1 MKFTILLLSPTN
13 YTHSSALQEISETLN
28 DGLRQL
34 GYDSLI
40 SQEVQAG
47 RRHIVLGSHL
57 LNALDINLPKDSIL
71 YNLEQ
76 ISPDSPWLT
85 HHLLEQFKAFE
96 VWDYSLT
103 NLQNLQSLGVNHVKH
118 VPIGYTPGLS
128 KIPQYSIDQQDID
141 VLFYGSLN
149 DRRDRI
155 LQELQAQGVKV
166 ASLFGIYGADRD
178 TAIAR
183 AKIVLNIHFY
193 EAKVF
198 EIVRVSYLL
207 ANQKFVISE
216 QSTNDSDA
224 DFFTQGLV
232 FAPYE
237 ELVETCIRWLK
248 DSEGREAIA
257 QTGFQLMTQRDI
269 NHSLDKALQN
279 SKDLS
284 NPSESLLIKVDL
296 GCSSRKASGHIGV
309 DICPVPGVDIVADLS
324 QRFPFE
330 DSSVDEVRAHD
341 TIEHLPDRIH
351 TMNEIWRIG
360 KPDALVDLLVPSTD
374 GRGAFQD
381 PTHIS
386 FWNLN
391 SFQYFAVE
399 HPAYLELCQQYGFK
413 GAFSLVDLKQYESPD
428 KVIHVHALLRVI
440 KSEEQLESIDNVSSI
455 LRDHTFILFPDWTQ
469 PEEVLFTDL
478 KTVVGDLALSPI
490 AASTTLLI
498 DQSSCSNELER
509 SPADLLS
516 YVAMDLLISD
526 GVNVEDSGLMLRLM
540 SSADYFGWHQ
550 LKTKLKGRIQLDH
563 ENNPIIGALGLQD
576 FPAYTLSE
584 LTEYPPDSCIP
595 QFAKVT
601 WLKDVVQDN
610 RITIG
615 AYTYADGAVNFVLP
629 NPEDRIEIGKFC
641 AIASNVSIFGGGE
654 HFIRRTTTYPFKFIF
669 LQSFPIERNED
680 ATTKGKTSIGN
691 DVWIGQGVTIL
702 SGVSIG
708 DGAVI
713 GAGAVVSKD
722 VPPYSVVAGNPAQVV
737 RYRFQPET
745 IEKLLKL
752 KWWNWDLEHILKNL
766 DLLYQNPDQWPEMP
780 IRLAQERQNYTT

>member
-1 MKFTILLLSPTN
+1 MKYAVLIISPPNYQHSDALLEVAVSLD
-13 YTHSSALQEISETLN
+13 YALRE
-28 DGLRQL
+28 L
-34 GYDSLI
+34 GYDALLTRNI
-40 SQEVQAG
+40 QTG
-47 RRHIVLGSHL
+47 RCHIVLGSHL
-57 LNALDINLPKDSIL
+57 LSSLDIDLPEDSIL

-76 ISPDSPWLT
+76 ISFDSPWLT
-85 HHLLEQFKAFE
+85 HHLLQQFRAFE
-96 VWDYSLT
+96 VWDYSLS
-103 NLQNLQSLGVNHVKH
+103 NLKKLRSLGINRIKH
-118 VPIGYTPGLS
+118 VPIGYTPVLS
-128 KIPQYSIDQQDID
+128 KISQWSVDQQDID
-141 VLFYGSLN
+141 ILFYGSLN
-149 DRRDRI
+149 ERRDRI
-155 LQELQAQGVKV
+155 LQELQDRGVRV
-166 ASLFGIYGADRD
+166 ASIFGVYGADRD
-178 TAIAR
+178 ATIAR

-207 ANQKFVISE
+207 ANRKFVISE
-216 QSTNDSDA
+216 QSTNDPDA
-224 DFFTQGLV
+224 DFFSHGVV

-237 ELVETCIRWLK
+237 ELVETCVRWLK
-248 DSEGREAIA
+248 DSESREAIA
-257 QTGFQLMTQRDI
+257 QIGFQLMTQRDMT
-269 NHSLDKALQN
+269 HSLDKALQN
-279 SKDLS
+279 SEDFT
-284 NPSESLLIKVDL
+284 NPSESPLVKVDL
-296 GCSSRKASGHIGV
+296 GCSSRKAAGYIGV

-324 QRFPFE
+324 QHFPFE
-330 DSSVDEVRAHD
+330 DSSVDEIRAHD

-360 KPDALVDLLVPSTD
+360 KPGALVDLLVPSTD

-428 KVIHVHALLRVI
+428 QVVHVHALLRIV
-440 KSEEQLESIDNVSSI
+440 KSEEQLESADNVSSI
-455 LRDHTFILFPDWTQ
+455 LRDHTFILFPDWPQ
-469 PEEVLFTDL
+469 PEEVLFTNL
-478 KTVVGDLALSPI
+478 KTVVGELALSAI

-498 DQSSCSNELER
+498 DQSSCTNGLER
-509 SPADLLS
+509 SPAELLS
-516 YVAMDLLISD
+516 YIAMDLLISD
-526 GVNVEDSGLMLRLM
+526 GVNVEDSGLMLYLM
-540 SSADYFGWHQ
+540 SSADYSGWHQ

-563 ENNPIIGALGLQD
+563 ENQHIISALGLQD
-576 FPAYTLSE
+576 SPTYTLSE
-584 LTEYPPDSCIP
+584 IVSQLPDDCVPRFS
-595 QFAKVT
+595 KVA
-601 WLKDVVQDN
+601 WLKDVVQDE

-615 AYTYADGAVNFVLP
+615 TYTYADGAVNFVLP

-691 DVWIGQGVTIL
+691 DVWIGQGVTVL
-702 SGVSIG
+702 SGLSIG

-722 VPPYSVVAGNPAQVV
+722 VPPYSVVAGNPAQVI

-745 IEKLLKL
+745 IGKLLKL
-752 KWWNWDLEHILKNL
+752 KWWNWDLERILKNL
-766 DLLYQNPDQWPEMP
+766 DLLYQDPDQWLEMP
-780 IRLAQERQNYTT
+780 IRLTQEGENHPI